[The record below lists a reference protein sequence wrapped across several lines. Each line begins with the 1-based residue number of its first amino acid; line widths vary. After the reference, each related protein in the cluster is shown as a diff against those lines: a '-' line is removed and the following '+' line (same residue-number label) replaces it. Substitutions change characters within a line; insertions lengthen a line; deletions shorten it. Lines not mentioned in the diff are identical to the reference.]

1 MVILFYM
8 NYGKS
13 GISVFPY
20 CMLLLHRRVFVL
32 CFSVYTIMQNK
43 YVLYTLE
50 EYKDEMRYYYYT
62 LQASQHISPIY
73 SAIFHAFFSIIIG

>member
-8 NYGKS
+8 NNGKS

-50 EYKDEMRYYYYT
+50 IRTKYD
-62 LQASQHISPIY
+62 
-73 SAIFHAFFSIIIG
+73 IIITHFKHLSTFLQFTQQYFTLFSQ